1 MGRGQQVVLSRG
13 KFRDR
18 QQNSEG
24 RKVLENNDAFS
35 KIESYPRDITEISHL
50 VSQSLDKDTIIKR
63 VLGNI
68 NRRFGKRARYCVHK
82 DSKLV
87 IQYCVG
93 EYREKVEP
101 GREIVRESVVWKAFE
116 GGKALNVV
124 HPSQSEGYRHTLK
137 EQVKIKAAVP
147 LIYVDPITQKQVK
160 FGILVI
166 DSGEKGTPITDDEF
180 EYLLVMADLVA
191 ETVGKS
197 ELVRELIESYEK
209 RREMIITMTDY
220 LRNRFMTIGGF
231 AQRLHKKLRS
241 GEGKRDAK
249 VISDE
254 IEKLEERLETI
265 EAMFR
270 EEEKRIGRSNTA
282 WGS

>member
-1 MGRGQQVVLSRG
+1 M
-13 KFRDR
+13 
-18 QQNSEG
+18 
-24 RKVLENNDAFS
+24 ENNDAFS
-35 KIESYPRDITEISHL
+35 KIESYPRDITEIAHL
-50 VSQSLDKDTIIKR
+50 LSQSLDKDIIIKS
-63 VLGNI
+63 VLAHI
-68 NRRFGKRARYCVHK
+68 NRRFGKRARYCVYK

-93 EYREKVEP
+93 EYRETVEP
-101 GREIVRESVVWKAFE
+101 GKEIVRESVVWKAFE
-116 GGKALNVV
+116 GGKALNIV

-147 LIYVDPITQKQVK
+147 LIYVDPRTQKEIK

-166 DSGEKGTPITDDEF
+166 DSGKRGTPITDDEF
-180 EYLLVMADLVA
+180 AYLLVMADLVA

-209 RREMIITMTDY
+209 RREMILTMTDY
-220 LRNRFMTIGGF
+220 LRNRFMAIGGF
-231 AQRLHKKLRS
+231 ARRLHKKLRS
-241 GEGKRDAK
+241 GEAKRDAM
-249 VISDE
+249 VISNE

-270 EEEKRIGRSNTA
+270 EEEKRIGESKTPGGA
-282 WGS
+282 